1 MQWDDWFGLQQL
13 PVIDVRSEAEFEQ
26 GHFPGAIN
34 LPLFSNQERHLVGKI
49 YKQKGRQEAILTGLE
64 FVGSRMHKLA
74 QTALQIQQNHQLR
87 LYCWRGGMRS
97 QSMAWLFE
105 QVGIKASPLFGG
117 YKTFRHWVLNQ
128 FSKKYRLK
136 VVGGETGSRKTEVLH
151 ALQDLGEQVV
161 DLEGF
166 ASHKGSAFGALEGLP
181 QPTTEQFENNLA
193 RQLCQLDSEKCIWV
207 EDESSLIGTVH
218 LPNELFKQIQQAPL
232 YCLKVPK
239 NQRVI
244 HLVQGYGHFSK
255 DQLAS
260 AIQRIEKRIGKVVM
274 QQALTALQEGDLA
287 QVASLALTYYDKA
300 YAAQLAKRGSHLHTF
315 KIEDLQNPQQIAHI
329 LRQALD

>member
-1 MQWDDWFGLQQL
+1 MQWDDWFGLQHV

-34 LPLFSNQERHLVGKI
+34 LPLFANQERHQVGKI
-49 YKQKGRQEAILTGLE
+49 YKQQGRQEAILKGLE
-64 FVGSRMHKLA
+64 FVGSKMHKLA

-105 QVGIKASPLFGG
+105 QVGIQSSPLIGG
-117 YKTFRHWVLNQ
+117 YKTFRQWVLNQ
-128 FSKKYRLK
+128 FSKKYHLK
-136 VVGGETGSRKTEVLH
+136 IVGGETGSRKTEVLH
-151 ALQDLGEQVV
+151 ALQGLGEQII

-193 RQLCQLDSEKCIWV
+193 LWLCQLDSERCIWV

-244 HLVQGYGHFSK
+244 HLVQSYGHFSK
-255 DQLAS
+255 AQLAF

-274 QQALTALQEGDLA
+274 QQALSALQEGDLA

-300 YAAQLAKRGSHLHTF
+300 YAAQLAKRTSPIYPLAVETS
-315 KIEDLQNPQQIAHI
+315 LAPWQVAQM
-329 LRQALD
+329 LRELPA